1 MIFYADRYILFKFPM
16 AGNLRK
22 FHYTM
27 HTIQWKRLLQEYER
41 FTNLLGTLRAIR
53 LSEMVMILFRISLY
67 IHATNL
73 EENREIWL
81 PWKKHLYGSQRVD
94 TE

>member
-1 MIFYADRYILFKFPM
+1 
-16 AGNLRK
+16 
-22 FHYTM
+22 
-27 HTIQWKRLLQEYER
+27 
-41 FTNLLGTLRAIR
+41 
-53 LSEMVMILFRISLY
+53 
-67 IHATNL
+67 L